1 MCGIVGL
8 HLRNP
13 ELYPRLGELLTG
25 MLCEMEDRGA
35 DSAGIAVY
43 GDPDWSPA
51 GLGTVS
57 LVDAGLAP
65 EVAAAAVEAEMGAPV
80 RVRQVGTVL
89 LLSASVD
96 AESLLTAVRAVY
108 PTVLVGGFG
117 EDLAV
122 LKGVGSPRALAERWG
137 LAGARGWQGVGHTR
151 MATES
156 AVTPA
161 GAHPYA
167 VGPGECMVHNGSFS
181 NHASIRRDLIAAG
194 QEFDS
199 ENDTEVGA
207 RFVAH
212 ELAAGKDVR
221 TALTDLT
228 QTFDGFYTL
237 LVSHRD
243 SFAVVRDAIA
253 CKPAVIA
260 ETDDWVAMAS
270 EYRALAHL
278 PGIGLARIWEPEP
291 EVVYHWSRGELGVPA

>member
-13 ELYPRLGELLTG
+13 QLYPRLGELLTG

-35 DSAGIAVY
+35 DSAGVAVY
-43 GDPDWSPA
+43 GDPTWSPA
-51 GLGTVS
+51 GRGS
-57 LVDAGLAP
+57 LSLIDIDRPVA
-65 EVAAAAVEAEMGAPV
+65 EVAATLSAAVGVQVAVLE
-80 RVRQVGTVL
+80 VGTTL
-89 LLSASVD
+89 LAN
-96 AESLLTAVRAVY
+96 AEVESEALLAAAKAAY
-108 PTVLVGGFG
+108 PHVLVGGFG
-117 EDLAV
+117 QDLAV
-122 LKGVGSPRALAERWG
+122 LKGVGAPRELAQTWG
-137 LAGARGWQGVGHTR
+137 LASAQGWQGVGHTR

-161 GAHPYA
+161 GCHPYA
-167 VGPGECMVHNGSFS
+167 VGPDQCLVHNGSFS
-181 NHASIRRDLIAAG
+181 NHATIRRELMAAG
-194 QEFDS
+194 VEFDS
-199 ENDTEVGA
+199 QNDTEVGA

-212 ELAAGKDVR
+212 ELAGGADIEVALKSL
-221 TALTDLT
+221 TA
-228 QTFDGFYTL
+228 TFDGFYTL

-278 PGIGLARIWEPEP
+278 PGVEEARIWEPEP
-291 EVVYHWSRGELGVPA
+291 EVIYHWTREGVPA

>member
-8 HLRNP
+8 HLRSP

-43 GDPDWSPA
+43 GNVAWSPA
-51 GLGTVS
+51 GRGTVS
-57 LVDAGLAP
+57 LIDIDVPAE
-65 EVAAAAVEAEMGAPV
+65 EVAAALSAE
-80 RVRQVGTVL
+80 VGEVVATTVVGNVL
-89 LLSASVD
+89 LASGGLDSEV
-96 AESLLTAVRAVY
+96 LLAAVRRVY
-108 PTVLVGGFG
+108 PDVLVGGFG

-122 LKGVGSPRALAERWG
+122 LKGVGSPRVLAESWG
-137 LAGARGWQGVGHTR
+137 LPKAEGWQGVGHTR

-156 AVTPA
+156 AVTSA

-167 VGPGECMVHNGSFS
+167 VGPGECLVHNGSFS
-181 NHASIRRDLIAAG
+181 NHASIRRDLKAAG
-194 QEFDS
+194 VAFDS

-212 ELAAGKDVR
+212 ELAGGKGVDE
-221 TALTDLT
+221 ALTDLT
-228 QTFDGFYTL
+228 RTFDGFYTL
-237 LVSHRD
+237 LVSNRD

-278 PGIGLARIWEPEP
+278 PGVENARIWEPEP
-291 EVVYHWSRGELGVPA
+291 EVIYHWNRQEALV